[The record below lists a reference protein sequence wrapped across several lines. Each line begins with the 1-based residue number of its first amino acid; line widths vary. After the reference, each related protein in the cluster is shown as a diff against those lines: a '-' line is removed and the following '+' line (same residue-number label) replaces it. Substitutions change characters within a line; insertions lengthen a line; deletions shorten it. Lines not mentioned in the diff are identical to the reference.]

1 MSVFHSLLAYLS
13 NVIQF
18 KDINVKQCLLSNSTI
33 NSDGTIDITYTEAN
47 AVTDGG
53 VIKTAINPDY
63 ANNPNTDIISF
74 EEFEYFKN
82 IDNVKGYTFAGCSNL
97 KYIKFPTNSL
107 NNAGIQTQ
115 PLNHNVKILDGTAVE
130 VLHLENQDSIVSFVW
145 SIDSNSKFG
154 STPNL
159 KEVWIPNVTK
169 LAGQAF
175 TRQQQPNI
183 EKIIIGSINQWLSME
198 MVESALRPSISGKA
212 SLYLISDT
220 EHPITDIT
228 TLTEAIEG
236 RTTVPTVFSYT
247 FDGLQNLKTITI
259 GAPHTHVES
268 NAFTNLPNTV
278 TILNFDYIETV
289 TPGCF
294 QNCRAKGMNS
304 FPSSITAVG
313 EFDFRNSALEQLI
326 SDNLLTISGLHSFS
340 NSVLKI
346 VSIDNCT
353 IQGSCSFS
361 SCPNLTYISA
371 NKLTTIPLELCT
383 MCTKLQTVRM
393 LNATIIKQAAFSRCS
408 NLTTVETSPN
418 VTKVETEAFYNCSK
432 LTESS
437 LNFDISLLEY
447 IGPNAF
453 SGTNKISCP
462 TVFPNLTFIGND
474 AFSSGY
480 YPNGGYVVFSANNI
494 VQFGPG
500 GSHVESVNYNMT
512 TFGSLGTPITKI
524 YVPDGSL
531 TIDGVTKT
539 YLQWYQE
546 DEKWDKFINTYNPTV
561 SFDVISNIPT

>member
-33 NSDGTIDITYTEAN
+33 NSDGTKDITYTEAN
-47 AVTDGG
+47 AVTAGST
-53 VIKTAINPDY
+53 IKEAINPDQT
-63 ANNPNTDIISF
+63 NNPNTDIISF

-107 NNAGIQTQ
+107 NNAGNQVL
-115 PLNHNVKILDGTAVE
+115 PLYRNVYILHNTAVE
-130 VLHLENQDSIVSFVW
+130 VLHLENQDSLVSFPWNVEPK
-145 SIDSNSKFG
+145 SKFG
-154 STPNL
+154 QMSAL
-159 KEVWIPNVTK
+159 KEIWIPNVTK
-169 LAGQAF
+169 IHGQCFVKAE
-175 TRQQQPNI
+175 QPNI
-183 EKIIIGSINQWLSME
+183 EKIIIGSVNQWLSIE
-198 MVESALRPSISGKA
+198 MVESARRPSIGGKA
-212 SLYLISDT
+212 SLYLITDT

-228 TLTEAIEG
+228 TLTEPIEG
-236 RTTVPTVFSYT
+236 RTTVPTIFAYT

-259 GAPHTHVES
+259 GAPHTHVEA

-278 TILNFDYIETV
+278 TIINFDYIETV

-294 QNCRAKGMNS
+294 QNCKAKGMNS

-313 EFDFRNSALEQLI
+313 EFDFRYSALEQLI
-326 SDNLLTISGLHSFS
+326 SDNLLTISGGNSFS
-340 NSVLKI
+340 GSALKI

-353 IQGSCSFS
+353 IQGSAAFS
-361 SCPNLTYISA
+361 SCANLTYISA
-371 NKLTTIPLELCT
+371 NSLTTIPSSLCT
-383 MCTKLQTVRM
+383 QCSKLQTVRM
-393 LNATIIKQAAFSRCS
+393 LNATIIKNNAFSYCS

-418 VTKVETEAFYNCSK
+418 LTKVEPEAFYRCSK

-447 IGPNAF
+447 IGSSAF

-462 TVFPNLTFIGND
+462 TVFPNLTFIGNG

-480 YPNGGYVVFSANNI
+480 YPSGGYVVFSANNI
-494 VQFGPG
+494 VQFGSG
-500 GSHVESVNYNMT
+500 GSHLEASNYSIN
-512 TFGSLGTPITKI
+512 TFGYYGTPITKI

-531 TIDGVTKT
+531 EIDGVTKT
-539 YLQWYQE
+539 YVEWYEENTKWAKFLQ
-546 DEKWDKFINTYNPTV
+546 YNPSV

>member
-1 MSVFHSLLAYLS
+1 MSVFNSLLAYLS

-33 NSDGTIDITYTEAN
+33 NSDGTKDITYTEAN
-47 AVTDGG
+47 AVTDGNT
-53 VIKTAINPDY
+53 IKEAINPDRV
-63 ANNPNTDIISF
+63 NNPNTNIVSF

-82 IDNVKGYTFAGCSNL
+82 IDNVKGFTFAGCSNL
-97 KYIKFPTNSL
+97 KYIKFPPNSL
-107 NNAGIQTQ
+107 NKPGNQSIQLQ
-115 PLNHNVKILDGTAVE
+115 RNVKILDGTAVE
-130 VLHLENQDSIVSFVW
+130 VLHLENQDSIISFIW
-145 SIDSNSKFG
+145 SIEQNSKFG

-175 TRQQQPNI
+175 TKGQQPNI

-198 MVESALRPSISGKA
+198 MVESAMRPSISGKA

-228 TLTEAIEG
+228 TLTEPIEG
-236 RTTVPTVFSYT
+236 RTTVPTIFRYT

-294 QNCRAKGMNS
+294 QNCKAKGMNS

-313 EFDFRNSALEQLI
+313 EFDFKNSALEQLI
-326 SDNLLTISGLHSFS
+326 SDNLLTISGLNSFS
-340 NSVLKI
+340 NSALKI
-346 VSIDNCT
+346 VSIDYCT
-353 IQGSCSFS
+353 IQGSASFS
-361 SCPNLTYISA
+361 SCANLTYISA
-371 NKLTTIPLELCT
+371 NSLTTIPQSLCT

-393 LNATIIKQAAFSRCS
+393 LSATIIKQGAFSRCS

-418 VTKVETEAFYNCSK
+418 VTKVEAEAFDYCSK

-437 LNFDISLLEY
+437 LAFDISLLEY

-453 SGTNKISCP
+453 SRTNKISCP
-462 TVFPNLTFIGND
+462 TEFPNLTFIGNG
-474 AFSSGY
+474 AFSAGY
-480 YPNGGYVVFSANNI
+480 YPSGGYVVFSANAI
-494 VQFGPG
+494 VQFGSG
-500 GSHVESVNYNMT
+500 GSHLEEANYSMS
-512 TFGSLGTPITKI
+512 TFGVYGTPITKI

-531 TIDGVTKT
+531 EIDGVTKT
-539 YLQWYQE
+539 YKEWYEENTKWAKFLQ
-546 DEKWDKFINTYNPTV
+546 YNPTV

>member
-1 MSVFHSLLAYLS
+1 MSVFHNLLAYLS

-47 AVTDGG
+47 AVTAGST
-53 VIKTAINPDY
+53 IKEAINPDH
-63 ANNPNTDIISF
+63 ANNPNTDIVSF

-97 KYIKFPTNSL
+97 KYIKFPPNSL
-107 NNAGIQTQ
+107 NQKGVQTQ

-130 VLHLENQDSIVSFVW
+130 VLHLENQNAIRSFIW
-145 SIDSNSKFG
+145 SIDQNSKFG

-169 LAGQAF
+169 LEGQTF
-175 TRQQQPNI
+175 TKGQQPNI
-183 EKIIIGSINQWLSME
+183 EKIIIGSINQWLSIE
-198 MVESALRPSISGKA
+198 MIESAVRPSISGKA
-212 SLYLISDT
+212 SLYLITDT

-236 RTTVPTVFSYT
+236 RTTVPTVFRYT

-259 GAPHTHVES
+259 GAPHTHVEA
-268 NAFTNLPNTV
+268 NGFTNLPNTV

-294 QNCRAKGMNS
+294 RNCKAKGMTS
-304 FPSSITAVG
+304 FPSSITTVG
-313 EFDFRNSALEQLI
+313 EADFKDSALEQLI
-326 SDNLLTISGLHSFS
+326 SDNLLTITGINTFT
-340 NSVLKI
+340 NSALKV

-353 IQGSCSFS
+353 SAANAAFS
-361 SCPNLTYISA
+361 SCASLTYISA
-371 NKLTTIPLELCT
+371 NSLTTISSSLCT
-383 MCTKLQTVRM
+383 LCTKLQTVRM
-393 LNATIIKQAAFSRCS
+393 LNATIIKQGAFSYCS
-408 NLTTVETSPN
+408 KLTTVETSPN
-418 VTKVETEAFYNCSK
+418 VTKIEADAFNRCSK

-447 IGPNAF
+447 IGSNAF
-453 SGTNKISCP
+453 SGTDKISCP

-480 YPNGGYVVFSANNI
+480 YPSEGYVVFSANNI
-494 VQFGPG
+494 VQFGSG
-500 GSHVESVNYNMT
+500 GTHLEEANYSIS
-512 TFGSLGTPITKI
+512 TFGYYGTPITKI

-531 TIDGVTKT
+531 EIDGVTKT
-539 YLQWYQE
+539 YVEWYEENTKWAKFLQ
-546 DEKWDKFINTYNPTV
+546 YNPSV

>member
-33 NSDGTIDITYTEAN
+33 NSDGTKDITYTEAN
-47 AVTDGG
+47 AVTDGSI
-53 VIKTAINPDY
+53 IKTAINPDPV
-63 ANNPNTDIISF
+63 NNPNTDIVSF

-130 VLHLENQDSIVSFVW
+130 VLHLENQNSIISFVW
-145 SIDSNSKFG
+145 SIDQNSKFG

-175 TRQQQPNI
+175 TKQQQPNI

-212 SLYLISDT
+212 SLYLISDI

-228 TLTEAIEG
+228 TLTEPIEG
-236 RTTVPTVFSYT
+236 RTTVPTVFRST

-268 NAFTNLPNTV
+268 NAFTNLPDTV

-294 QNCRAKGMNS
+294 QNCKAKGMNS

-313 EFDFRNSALEQLI
+313 EFDFRYSALEQLI
-326 SDNLLTISGLHSFS
+326 SDNLLTISGSNSFS
-340 NSVLKI
+340 NSALKI
-346 VSIDNCT
+346 VSIDYCT
-353 IQGSCSFS
+353 INGNASFV

-371 NKLTTIPLELCT
+371 NSLTTIPVALCT
-383 MCTKLQTVRM
+383 QCSKLQTVRM
-393 LNATIIKQAAFSRCS
+393 LNATIIKQGAFSRCS

-418 VTKVETEAFYNCSK
+418 VTKVETEAFYYCSK

-437 LNFDISLLEY
+437 LTFDISLLEY
-447 IGPNAF
+447 IGSNAF
-453 SGTNKISCP
+453 SRTNKISCP
-462 TVFPNLTFIGND
+462 TEFPNLTFIGNG

-480 YPNGGYVVFSANNI
+480 YPSGGYVVFSANTI
-494 VQFGPG
+494 VEFGSG
-500 GSHVESVNYNMT
+500 GSHLEDVNYSIN
-512 TFGSLGTPITKI
+512 TFGSYGTPITKI

-531 TIDGVTKT
+531 EIDGVTKT
-539 YLQWYQE
+539 YKEWYEE
-546 DEKWDKFINTYNPTV
+546 DINWAKFLYYNPSV
-561 SFDVISNIPT
+561 SFDTINHIPT

>member
-1 MSVFHSLLAYLS
+1 MSVFNSLLAYLS

-33 NSDGTIDITYTEAN
+33 NSDGTKDITYTEAN
-47 AVTDGG
+47 AVTDGNT
-53 VIKTAINPDY
+53 IKEAINPDRV
-63 ANNPNTDIISF
+63 NNPNTNIVSF

-82 IDNVKGYTFAGCSNL
+82 IDNVKGFTFAGCSNL
-97 KYIKFPTNSL
+97 KYIKFPPNSL
-107 NNAGIQTQ
+107 NKPGNQSIQLQ
-115 PLNHNVKILDGTAVE
+115 RNVKILDGTAVE
-130 VLHLENQDSIVSFVW
+130 VLHLENQDSIISFIW
-145 SIDSNSKFG
+145 SIEQNSKFG

-175 TRQQQPNI
+175 TKGQQPNI

-198 MVESALRPSISGKA
+198 MIESALRPSISGKA

-228 TLTEAIEG
+228 TLTEPIEG
-236 RTTVPTVFSYT
+236 RTTVPTIFRYT

-294 QNCRAKGMNS
+294 QNCKAKGMNS

-313 EFDFRNSALEQLI
+313 EFDFKNSALEQLI
-326 SDNLLTISGLHSFS
+326 SDNLLTISGLNSFS
-340 NSVLKI
+340 NSLLKI
-346 VSIDNCT
+346 VSIDYCT
-353 IQGSCSFS
+353 IQGSASFS
-361 SCPNLTYISA
+361 SCANLTYISA
-371 NKLTTIPLELCT
+371 NSLTTIPSSLCT

-393 LNATIIKQAAFSRCS
+393 LNATIIKQGAFSRCS

-418 VTKVETEAFYNCSK
+418 VTKVEAEAFDYCSK

-437 LNFDISLLEY
+437 LAFDISLLEY

-453 SGTNKISCP
+453 SRTNKISCP
-462 TVFPNLTFIGND
+462 TEFPNLTFIGNG

-480 YPNGGYVVFSANNI
+480 YPSGGYVVFSANAI
-494 VQFGPG
+494 VQFGSG
-500 GSHVESVNYNMT
+500 GSHLEEANYSMS
-512 TFGSLGTPITKI
+512 TFGVYGTPITKI

-531 TIDGVTKT
+531 EIDGVTKT
-539 YLQWYQE
+539 YKEWYEENTKWSKFLQ
-546 DEKWDKFINTYNPTV
+546 YNPSV